1 MYKGSVGE
9 KRKRVERR
17 GGKRVEEW
25 RRGRGRWKW
34 LSCGGHLARVD
45 TSLVGSVAPGKSV
58 GKART
63 DNDHRVA
70 NATATI
76 ATIATPPLS
85 PRHLPSLSF
94 VSLARLLLPIRSVLV
109 VVVYLSIPLARGVGN
124 PSTLVAMGS
133 SSNPSRSARKTNIRL
148 IVEISTRVESVREER
163 KERN

>member
-1 MYKGSVGE
+1 MGE
-9 KRKRVERR
+9 W
-17 GGKRVEEW
+17 G
-25 RRGRGRWKW
+25 RGRGRWKW

-76 ATIATPPLS
+76 ATIAAPPLS

-94 VSLARLLLPIRSVLV
+94 LSLARLLLLLPIRSVLV
-109 VVVYLSIPLARGVGN
+109 AVVYTSRYLSLGEWGILRH
-124 PSTLVAMGS
+124 
-133 SSNPSRSARKTNIRL
+133 
-148 IVEISTRVESVREER
+148 
-163 KERN
+163 

>member
-1 MYKGSVGE
+1 M
-9 KRKRVERR
+9 
-17 GGKRVEEW
+17 EEW